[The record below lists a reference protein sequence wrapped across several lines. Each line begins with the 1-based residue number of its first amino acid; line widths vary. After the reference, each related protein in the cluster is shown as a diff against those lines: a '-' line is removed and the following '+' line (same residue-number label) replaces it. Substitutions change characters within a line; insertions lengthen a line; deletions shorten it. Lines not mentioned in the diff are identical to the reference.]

1 MEKQI
6 LFRAN
11 SFGNLMTESK
21 GNSITENQLKEIDD
35 LTYEMEN
42 GINSNGNKVKW
53 TETKASKLQELIN
66 KRDAPPE
73 LSQTAKSE
81 IEKIWLAN
89 EKGYVE
95 DLNNK
100 YLTKGLMTEEDG
112 LELISE
118 LDGEFYIKNTER
130 ITKGN
135 ISGECDVVFV
145 KDGVK
150 IIKDIKSCY
159 NPKTFLNSVMDNI
172 YEFQGRVYMHLYDA
186 EEFHL
191 EFTLNDLPE
200 FMIQDE
206 IYRTKNKFGIIDID
220 DPMAKPLFDQIRQ
233 NFTYSTNP
241 SYTKE
246 ERRKTFIIKRDLEI
260 EQKML
265 DKIPLCLSYYSSI
278 KLNMIK

>member
-1 MEKQI
+1 M
-6 LFRAN
+6 LLRAS
-11 SFGNLMTESK
+11 SFGNIMTESK

-35 LTYEMEN
+35 LISEMEN
-42 GINSNGNKVKW
+42 GVNANGNKVKW
-53 TETKASKLQELIN
+53 TDVKASKLQDLIN
-66 KRDAPPE
+66 KRDAPTE

-81 IEKIWLAN
+81 VEKIWLAN

-135 ISGECDVVFV
+135 ISGEADVVFV

-159 NPKTFLNSVMDNI
+159 NPKTFLNSTMDNI
-172 YEFQGRVYMHLYDA
+172 YEYQGRVYMYLYGA

-220 DPMAKPLFDQIRQ
+220 DPMAKPLFEQIRQ

-241 SYTKE
+241 AYTKE

-265 DKIPLCLSYYSSI
+265 DKIPLCLEYYKTI
-278 KLNMIK
+278 TLNGKK